1 MDIHG
6 ERATHARRCL
16 ERLGISLERHGFEGI
31 IDVRAVGNITKHQP
45 KAFQRAMKIDGV
57 WDPATCLFADDSSR
71 NIRTAKE
78 LGWNTVLV
86 GPERDGGKEA
96 AGLRHCREA
105 DWQIANIHGLR
116 ETCPEIFFSGDDG
129 GGGDRSGGGESK
141 QSDRGAQAGLVEVD
155 RPTDYEVPT
164 APFQVVPFVI
174 AHTAQKLMG
183 KGSPTGESERDD
195 FKLGICSVCGHK
207 EENYVC
213 CKCFR
218 MCCGRHVRG
227 HMVAHSADSGH
238 AIALGVMDL
247 SMWCFSCDAYLDVYG
262 IPALRTLYT
271 AAHVEK
277 FGEAPPGAVFDQA
290 QGKGT
295 AALNEGITLRLE
307 LAPPQSFGCGDEG
320 EVKRDSK
327 GS

>member
-1 MDIHG
+1 M
-6 ERATHARRCL
+6 
-16 ERLGISLERHGFEGI
+16 
-31 IDVRAVGNITKHQP
+31 RAVGNITKHQP
-45 KAFQRAMKIDGV
+45 KAFQRAMKIAGV

-116 ETCPEIFFSGDDG
+116 ETCPEIFFSEDDG

-164 APFQVVPFVI
+164 APFQVVPIRDCPHCTETDGQGVLSHLGTPEGDNFKI
-174 AHTAQKLMG
+174 R
-183 KGSPTGESERDD
+183 GSA
-195 FKLGICSVCGHK
+195 LCGHK

-213 CKCFR
+213 CMFCI
-218 MCCGRHVRG
+218 CCGRHVRG

-238 AIALGVMDL
+238 AIALGVGI
-247 SMWCFSCDAYLDVYG
+247 SQCGASVATHILDVYG
-262 IPALRTLYT
+262 IPALRIVH
-271 AAHVEK
+271 AAH
-277 FGEAPPGAVFDQA
+277 
-290 QGKGT
+290 
-295 AALNEGITLRLE
+295 
-307 LAPPQSFGCGDEG
+307 
-320 EVKRDSK
+320 
-327 GS
+327 